1 LFVQSA
7 QKFQKAESTEP
18 KKTLEQNETTKAVK
32 NSRLISQMI
41 ETKNSVLPVSKKENE
56 KESNKQESM
65 SFKNSSTTITN
76 TTTSTTVAAP
86 GTPVKISSSAQI
98 IRLDSPI
105 YPQIPTGTT
114 LSLLNSNTSL
124 PASIQ
129 MNSSHTIIT
138 NNNQNN
144 GSTIVKLNS
153 AQPILN
159 SSNNITQ
166 TNSSFG
172 QLLNLNNQNLKHFVL
187 PKMNQKLIIL
197 PPNNSINN
205 NNNSNNSNS
214 LNQTTSMK
222 KNYLINSNSSTNN
235 ANNSSNSNIR
245 ILTQVNNNKFEFLF

>member
-205 NNNSNNSNS
+205 NNNSINNS

-222 KNYLINSNSSTNN
+222 KNYLINSNSSTNKIETKY
-235 ANNSSNSNIR
+235 SSSKIHFIR
-245 ILTQVNNNKFEFLF
+245 KSSF

>member
-1 LFVQSA
+1 MFVQSA
-7 QKFQKAESTEP
+7 QKLTEP